1 MSNKT
6 YDALAFI
13 QRILLPAFATLLATL
28 QQIWGW
34 DIPMEQIVLTIT
46 AVDTFLGIFLK
57 GTSNKFY
64 DWCAELEFGNLFEDD
79 DDEVGE
85 G

>member
-1 MSNKT
+1 MNNKT
-6 YDALAFI
+6 YDVLAFI
-13 QRILLPAFATLLATL
+13 QRIFFPAIATLLATL

-34 DIPMEQIVLTIT
+34 DIPCEEIVLTIT

-57 GTSNKFY
+57 GTSDRFY
-64 DWCAELEFGNLFEDD
+64 DYCAELEFGELFDEEED
-79 DDEVGE
+79 GQ